1 MKIIGTGNSFPSTVV
16 TNHELV
22 KKLDGKYNAKWIEK
36 NLGIQERRVAS
47 KTETSVTFAI
57 EAVNSA
63 IKNSGVDRSSIDLL
77 IMATTTPDLQAPACA
92 CMVQHSAKL
101 KNAVAFDVSAVCS
114 GFLYALNTA
123 AAYLKANLSK
133 RAIIVASDTYSKI
146 TDWNSSYCAFF
157 GDGAGAVV
165 IENNVKDNF
174 FNYDSELYTDGSGLD
189 IFKVPIGSTF
199 ELDGKA
205 AYDKVLSAVPKCVT
219 ILLERN
225 GITAADIDV
234 VVPHQ
239 PSIRLLNAL
248 SEKSCIPI
256 EKFCLSMQKFGNT
269 ASATIPV
276 TLHESLK
283 DGRVSKGDNILFI
296 AAGGGFTAGA
306 AIHKLL

>member
-22 KKLDGKYNAKWIEK
+22 KKLDGKYNANWIEK

-146 TDWNSSYCAFF
+146 TDWNSSYCAFL
-157 GDGAGAVV
+157 GMV
-165 IENNVKDNF
+165 
-174 FNYDSELYTDGSGLD
+174 
-189 IFKVPIGSTF
+189 
-199 ELDGKA
+199 
-205 AYDKVLSAVPKCVT
+205 
-219 ILLERN
+219 
-225 GITAADIDV
+225 
-234 VVPHQ
+234 Q
-239 PSIRLLNAL
+239 AL
-248 SEKSCIPI
+248 S
-256 EKFCLSMQKFGNT
+256 L
-269 ASATIPV
+269 
-276 TLHESLK
+276 
-283 DGRVSKGDNILFI
+283 
-296 AAGGGFTAGA
+296 
-306 AIHKLL
+306 

>member
-22 KKLDGKYNAKWIEK
+22 KKLDGKYNANWIEK

-77 IMATTTPDLQAPACA
+77 IMATTTLTFKRVCLYGPTLC
-92 CMVQHSAKL
+92 KL

-157 GDGAGAVV
+157 GMV
-165 IENNVKDNF
+165 
-174 FNYDSELYTDGSGLD
+174 
-189 IFKVPIGSTF
+189 
-199 ELDGKA
+199 
-205 AYDKVLSAVPKCVT
+205 
-219 ILLERN
+219 
-225 GITAADIDV
+225 
-234 VVPHQ
+234 Q
-239 PSIRLLNAL
+239 AL
-248 SEKSCIPI
+248 S
-256 EKFCLSMQKFGNT
+256 L
-269 ASATIPV
+269 
-276 TLHESLK
+276 
-283 DGRVSKGDNILFI
+283 
-296 AAGGGFTAGA
+296 
-306 AIHKLL
+306 